1 MKGEREKPFENYD
14 HLDAA
19 FANACSQTECTGLI
33 SCAPLTEEEYESYMD
48 IFDFGPPIV
57 STGEED
63 EKGNIAYGSVRTTDD
78 LI

>member
-1 MKGEREKPFENYD
+1 MKGKKSKPYDDYD

-33 SCAPLTEEEYESYMD
+33 PHAPLTEEEYESYMD

-57 STGEED
+57 INKGAQNDED
-63 EKGNIAYGSVRTTDD
+63 PAFGSDRTIDNI
-78 LI
+78 I

>member
-19 FANACSQTECTGLI
+19 YANACSQTECTGLI
-33 SCAPLTEEEYESYMD
+33 SHAPLTEEEYESYMD

-57 STGEED
+57 TNKSAQDGE
-63 EKGNIAYGSVRTTDD
+63 GPAFGSDRTIDD
-78 LI
+78 II